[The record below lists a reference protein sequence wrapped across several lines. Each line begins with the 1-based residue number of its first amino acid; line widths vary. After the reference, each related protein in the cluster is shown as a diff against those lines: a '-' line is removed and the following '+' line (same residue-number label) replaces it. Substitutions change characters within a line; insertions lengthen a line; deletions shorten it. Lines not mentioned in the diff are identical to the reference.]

1 MSTPDCTRTPDCTS
15 APDCAVARLER
26 VSKRYGTTSALDG
39 LDLSIPPGAVTALL
53 GPNGAGKTTAV
64 SLLLGLTRAD
74 VGRVTL
80 LGGSPRELAIRRRIG
95 VMLQSPALP
104 DTLEVREVLE
114 LAASYYPRPFPLAA
128 SARMAGIEG
137 LLRRR
142 YGKLSG
148 GQQRRVQ
155 FAIATC
161 GRPELL
167 FLDEPTT
174 GLDIEAREAV
184 WAVIRGAVSA
194 GCAVLLTTHYLEE
207 AEALAHRVA
216 VLMRGRV
223 TLEGTTGEVR
233 ARGIRRHIRCITRL
247 GAAVVGAWSGVTGV
261 ERRDG
266 RLEIETAAP
275 EPIVRR
281 LLAEDPGL
289 AELEVGSASLSEA
302 LKQMT
307 REAA

>member
-1 MSTPDCTRTPDCTS
+1 MSTPDS
-15 APDCAVARLER
+15 AAARLEG
-26 VSKRYGTTSALDG
+26 VSKRYGATPALDG
-39 LDLSIPPGAVTALL
+39 LDLSIPLGKVTALL

-64 SLLLGLTRAD
+64 SLLLGLTRPDA
-74 VGRVTL
+74 GHVTL

-95 VMLQSPALP
+95 VMLQSAALP
-104 DTLEVREVLE
+104 DTLRVGEVLE
-114 LAASYYPRPFPLAA
+114 LAASYYPRPLPLAA
-128 SARMAGIEG
+128 SARMAGIED

-174 GLDIEAREAV
+174 GLDVEAREAV

-207 AEALAHRVA
+207 AEALAQRVA

-223 TLEGTTGEVR
+223 MLEGTVDEIRAHGIGRRVRCMSRLAVDEVR
-233 ARGIRRHIRCITRL
+233 T
-247 GAAVVGAWSGVTGV
+247 WPGVIAISHH
-261 ERRDG
+261 DG
-266 RLEIETAAP
+266 RLEIEASAA

-281 LLAEDPGL
+281 LLAEDPEL
-289 AELEVGSASLSEA
+289 AQLEVGRASLSEA
-302 LKQMT
+302 FRQMT